1 MEIRPFRGWRYGSAD
16 VSPLISPPY
25 DILSQDDRAALLARS
40 PHNIVAVDLPHFPPK
55 KVGPDEVYQ
64 QAAKLLEQWKRR
76 GELAQEKAP
85 AIYVYEQAFGWAG
98 RAYARKALICGVRGT
113 RLGEDVIPHEHTFA
127 GPKADRLKLTQ
138 CTRMQLS
145 PIFGFYHEPGGVVR
159 GVLESVCAGKPA
171 AAGVLAGVKERL
183 WAVSDPGLIKTVV
196 DALRPAPVFIADG
209 HHRYTTALNYRDQ
222 LLAAGNLAAQPFQAV
237 PPVQPAP
244 AQPGKAVLPSPI
256 DSGHE
261 ANFVMFALVE
271 RDDPGLLI
279 LPTHRIIG
287 GLAPDFSFA
296 RLIASAGEFDWIRLP
311 SPTVLAG
318 DSEAV
323 LAGFGKGAMALVRDG
338 QAWVARLRD
347 AAVMDALTP
356 DELPQWRQLDVAILH
371 RLLIDDRLKPWH
383 RRRAGQENAE
393 LSIEY
398 TPRIQDVLA
407 RCAEDK
413 LTLGV
418 CLQATTLKSVEA
430 IASLGATMPHKSTYF
445 YPKLAT
451 GLVLKPLE

>member
-1 MEIRPFRGWRYGSAD
+1 MEIRPFRGWRYASAD
-16 VSPLISPPY
+16 ISALIAPPY
-25 DILSQDDRAALLARS
+25 DILSQDDRSALLGRS

-64 QAAKLLEQWKRR
+64 RAAKLLEDWKRE
-76 GELAQEKAP
+76 GELGQEKAA
-85 AIYVYEQAFGWAG
+85 AIYVYEQAFEWAG
-98 RAYARKALICGVRGT
+98 KSYARKAILCGVRGT
-113 RLGEDVIPHEHTFA
+113 KLGQDVIPHEHTFA

-138 CTRMQLS
+138 YTKMQLS

-159 GVLESVCAGKPA
+159 GVLESVCVTAPA
-171 AAGVLAGVKERL
+171 AAGILAGVKERL
-183 WAVSDPGLIKTVV
+183 WAVSDPDIVRAV
-196 DALRPAPVFIADG
+196 ADALRPLPVFIADG
-209 HHRYTTALNYRDQ
+209 HHRYTTALNYRDE
-222 LLAAGNLAAQPFQAV
+222 LLAAG
-237 PPVQPAP
+237 
-244 AQPGKAVLPSPI
+244 KI
-256 DSGHE
+256 DGGHE

-279 LPTHRIIG
+279 LPTHRVIS
-287 GLAPDFSFA
+287 GLGDDFAFA
-296 RLIASAGEFDWIRLP
+296 KLIASAGEFDWIALP

-323 LAGFGKGAMALVRDG
+323 LADFGKGAMALVRDG
-338 QAWVARLRD
+338 RAWVARLRD
-347 AAVMDALTP
+347 TAVMDRLAP

-371 RLLIDDRLKPWH
+371 RLLIDNRLKGAL
-383 RRRAGQENAE
+383 AGE

-398 TPRIQDVLA
+398 TPRMEEVLA
-407 RCAEDK
+407 RCSEDRR
-413 LTLGV
+413 TLGV
-418 CLQATTLKSVEA
+418 CLQATALESVET